1 MTPRPAILSK
11 LAAKPAP
18 KPPQAPVAQQPLPL
32 PASPPPPPPAPAPP
46 PKKSAKGKAAP
57 SAQVVLPASLRPP
70 APGEV
75 SASARAAAPP
85 NNDPATFGEE
95 FLVQAMTVKGL
106 STFPAVLVEVTS
118 QRLTLEREDTGEV
131 LIFSRALG
139 LRVGKEL
146 SAPIDY
152 SASISGDDLRRI
164 NSTPAFPNVPYNPGA
179 P

>member
-1 MTPRPAILSK
+1 
-11 LAAKPAP
+11 
-18 KPPQAPVAQQPLPL
+18 
-32 PASPPPPPPAPAPP
+32 
-46 PKKSAKGKAAP
+46 
-57 SAQVVLPASLRPP
+57 
-70 APGEV
+70 
-75 SASARAAAPP
+75 
-85 NNDPATFGEE
+85 
-95 FLVQAMTVKGL
+95 MTVKGL